1 MKQVEVWMR
10 NSKRRRFVQVDE
22 QVGEKKQKGKM

>member
-1 MKQVEVWMR
+1 MR